1 MTIAPTISTSRLS
14 LRPHRV
20 EDFDALAALFA
31 TDRSRF
37 MGGPLSRKDI
47 WRWFA
52 AEVGSWP
59 LLGIGSWAIERTADQ
74 AYLGQVGLNHPA
86 DYPETELGWTLFEEF
101 EGHGYAQEAARVVLD
116 WARTNHDLPSIVSYI
131 SPGNDRSVALALRLG
146 ATHDPVAPLPED
158 ETANETRVYR
168 HAMTVGTI

>member
-1 MTIAPTISTSRLS
+1 MTIAPTIFTTRLS
-14 LRPHRV
+14 LRPHCV

-86 DYPETELGWTLFEEF
+86 DYPEAELGWTLFEEF
-101 EGHGYAQEAARVVLD
+101 EGRGYAQEAARAVLD
-116 WARTNHDLPSIVSYI
+116 WTRANRDLPSIVSYI
-131 SPGNDRSVALALRLG
+131 NLNNTRSIALAKRLG
-146 ATHDPVAPLPED
+146 ARPDPDAALPSDDTPED
-158 ETANETRVYR
+158 TAVYR
-168 HAMTVGTI
+168 HPERVKA